1 MGSSL
6 PEAEAQRPERGGVA
20 SQDLGWPGEHRQE
33 AIQGRG
39 SMYMY
44 EGKQE
49 GKGIS
54 GLESYEY
61 LDCRENML

>member
-1 MGSSL
+1 MK
-6 PEAEAQRPERGGVA
+6 PKRGGIV
-20 SQDLGWPGEHRQE
+20 SWVLGWPGGHRQE

-54 GLESYEY
+54 GLESYKY
-61 LDCRENML
+61 LYWWENVL